1 MYKITPIKV
10 GECINEG
17 PRVFYLGDCD
27 QRINLFNIFWV
38 LQSDEEVVLVD
49 TGFDLEFGKRFMPD
63 TKQGEGED
71 PVSQLKVMGIQPE
84 DVKKIVLT
92 HLHFDHFSETALAFK
107 NASVFVQKK
116 ELDSVL
122 SPRHPWFA
130 KFVDLETVKEFQKQS
145 RFILVEGDVNICKG
159 ISVILTGGHTPGHQ
173 SVVVDTKDGK
183 VILMGDISITY
194 ENIEK
199 DIPVGFNSNLQ
210 ECFDSMKKLRELNL
224 RYYPGHDSRVFNNK
238 Q

>member
-17 PRVFYLGDCD
+17 PRVFYLGDCS
-27 QRINLFNIFWV
+27 QRINLYNIFWV
-38 LQSDEEVVLVD
+38 LQSDEDVVLVD
-49 TGFDLEFGKRFMPD
+49 TGFDGEFATRYMPD
-63 TKQGEGED
+63 IKQGEGED
-71 PVSQLKVMGIQPE
+71 TISQLKKMGINPE
-84 DVKKIVLT
+84 DVTKIILT
-92 HLHFDHFSETALAFK
+92 HLHFDHFSDTAHAFK
-107 NASVFVQKK
+107 NANVFVQKK
-116 ELDSVL
+116 ELDCVI

-130 KFVDLETVKEFQKQS
+130 EFVDLETIREFHRQS

-173 SVVVDTKDGK
+173 SVVVDTNDGK
-183 VILMGDISITY
+183 VILLGDISITY

-199 DIPVGFNSNLQ
+199 DIPVGFNSSLQ
-210 ECFDSMKKLRELNL
+210 ECFDSMKKLRNMNL
-224 RYYPGHDSRVFNNK
+224 KYYPGHDSGVFNN